1 MSNAQTSTIQL
12 KAADGHTFD
21 ACRVAPEG
29 KARGAV
35 IVVQEVFGVTSHIV
49 AVARQYAAAGYL
61 AIAPALFDR
70 VERKANIPY
79 ADVPAGIAMM
89 QKLKPEQVLLD
100 LRAAI
105 DAASP
110 AGKVGMVGYCWG
122 GTMTY
127 LAACHLPLAAAVSYY
142 GGGLPNFLDR
152 TPKCPVMLHF
162 GEKDAHIPL
171 SDVEKVRKAYPL
183 GHYYLYPAD
192 HGFNCTDR
200 ASYDASSANLALE
213 RSLEFFHRHV
223 G

>member
-1 MSNAQTSTIQL
+1 MSQAQTDTIQL
-12 KAADGHTFD
+12 KAADGHVLE
-21 ACRVAPEG
+21 ACRVTPEG

-49 AVARQYAAAGYL
+49 AVAQQYAAAGYL

-70 VERKANIPY
+70 VERKANVPY
-79 ADVPAGIAMM
+79 TDVPTGIAMM
-89 QKLKPEQVLLD
+89 QKLKPEQTLLD
-100 LRAAI
+100 LRATI

-127 LAACHLPLAAAVSYY
+127 LSACHLPLAAAVAYY
-142 GGGLPNFLDR
+142 GGGLPHFLDR
-152 TPKCPVMLHF
+152 TPKCPTMLHF

-171 SDVEKVRKAYPL
+171 ADVERVRKAYPL

-200 ASYDASSANLALE
+200 ASYDASSAHLALE

>member
-1 MSNAQTSTIQL
+1 MSTPETSTIQL
-12 KAADGHTFD
+12 KAADGHTFE
-21 ACRVAPEG
+21 ACRAVPEG
-29 KARGAV
+29 KPRGAV
-35 IVVQEVFGVTSHIV
+35 IVVQEVFGVTSHII

-70 VERKANIPY
+70 VERNADIPY
-79 ADVPAGIAMM
+79 TDVPAGIAMM

-100 LRAAI
+100 LRATI

-200 ASYDASSANLALE
+200 ASYDAASANLALE